1 MTSAS
6 RRDRNTDI
14 DVPVGR
20 DELVIRNR
28 YETLSIVNDVL
39 IGVLFV
45 VGSVL
50 FLWESTSIVATWFF
64 IAGSVQFLVRP
75 GISLARRV
83 HLKRFGAGRD
93 RTDHVGDY

>member
-50 FLWESTSIVATWFF
+50 FLWESTSIVATRFF

-75 GISLARRV
+75 GIRLARRV

>member
-75 GISLARRV
+75 GIRLARRV
-83 HLKRFGAGRD
+83 HRKRFGAGRD
-93 RTDHVGDY
+93 RTDQVGDY

>member
-75 GISLARRV
+75 GIRLARRV

>member
-1 MTSAS
+1 M
-6 RRDRNTDI
+6 
-14 DVPVGR
+14 GR

-75 GISLARRV
+75 GIRLARRV

>member
-1 MTSAS
+1 MTSAG

-75 GISLARRV
+75 GIRLARRV

>member
-20 DELVIRNR
+20 DEIVIRNR

-75 GISLARRV
+75 GIRLARRV

>member
-75 GISLARRV
+75 GIRLARRV

-93 RTDHVGDY
+93 RTDHAGDY

>member
-64 IAGSVQFLVRP
+64 IAGSVQL
-75 GISLARRV
+75 
-83 HLKRFGAGRD
+83 
-93 RTDHVGDY
+93 

>member
-75 GISLARRV
+75 GIRLARRV

-93 RTDHVGDY
+93 RTDHGGDY

>member
-75 GISLARRV
+75 GIRLARRV

-93 RTDHVGDY
+93 RTDQVGDY